1 MAKHVIGF
9 KPEEIQSFSSLSNN
23 NEFPMLRETIGWIV
37 HVAIVAVDLTPKVIL
52 YLSNIKNKQT

>member
-1 MAKHVIGF
+1 
-9 KPEEIQSFSSLSNN
+9 
-23 NEFPMLRETIGWIV
+23 MLRETIGWIV